1 MKTLNI
7 SSLIPERDKVD
18 FGNGVVLEFIS
29 RREMDP
35 TDIAKTKAIENQI
48 RDAQKMLDEAEDND
62 GRLAAVNQLNDALG
76 NSLRL
81 IIAGLTDET
90 LAGLKM
96 GLRGEI
102 LRWWGEQNK
111 GDLAPK
117 NGAGPD
123 QPQPS

>member
-18 FGNGVVLEFIS
+18 FGNGMVLEFIS

-35 TDIAKTKAIENQI
+35 TDIARTKAIESQI
-48 RDAQKMLDEAEDND
+48 RDAQKMLDEAVDND
-62 GRLAAVNQLNDALG
+62 ARLAAVNHLNDALG
-76 NSLRL
+76 HSLRM
-81 IIAGLTDET
+81 IIAGLGDET
-90 LAGLKM
+90 LASLKM
-96 GLRGEI
+96 GVRGEI

-117 NGAGPD
+117 NGVGPD
-123 QPQPS
+123 RPEQS

>member
-7 SSLIPERDKVD
+7 SSLIPERDKID
-18 FGNGVVLEFIS
+18 FGNGIVLEFIS

-35 TDIAKTKAIENQI
+35 TDIARTKAIESQI
-48 RDAQKMLDEAEDND
+48 RDAQKILDEAEDND
-62 GRLAAVNQLNDALG
+62 ERLRAVNHLNDALG
-76 NSLRL
+76 DSLRL
-81 IIAGLTDET
+81 IIAGLTDDT

-117 NGAGPD
+117 NGTGPD
-123 QPQPS
+123 QPQTS

>member
-123 QPQPS
+123 HPNQT